1 VRGNVTMAGEP
12 RMRFRLAVL
21 SFSLAFWFAENASA
35 DGAKPTSADTDTRVA
50 WLKSHTSALRSIDPA
65 DEDFSDLEPI
75 RDAIGDR
82 RIVQLSEQSHGDGA
96 TFHARTRLIKF
107 LHQKCGF
114 DVLAFES
121 GLYDCRKAWELL
133 REGKM
138 SHCDAVA
145 NGVFDI
151 WVSSQ
156 EVQPLIDY
164 VGQQANGKHP
174 LEICGFDCQ
183 FTAQASAKYLPAEI
197 DAFLSKLP
205 PDALSAENRATVVKG
220 CQRLVK
226 PGAGLDKAEEAAFT
240 ACRKALE
247 AARPSPNLPADEV
260 SFWRQFMESA
270 TAFGEAQPALKTRPA
285 KIERSYGNIRDSQ
298 MAKNFLWLAQQ
309 AYPKRK
315 IIVWA
320 AAFHLM
326 RNQKSV
332 AMVVDP
338 DGAATERTKVL
349 PYLKVKTM
357 GNDVWPVLGAETYS
371 IFFTAAQGEFGMY
384 RLAKPRKIPRPAP
397 GSLEGYFVKAGCDN
411 AFLDFRRAGPDGAWL
426 KERLIARPLGYADY
440 EADWTQVCDGLLFT
454 RTMSRSTPL
463 RVNVAPSAHPLSEA
477 AQKELKQLQGTWRGV
492 SVKQDGQELPLD
504 GGLANLEVVIKGND
518 RTVKAGETVFSRA
531 VFRMDPTATPKTVDV
546 TITDGTFAGKTLL
559 GVYELDGDS
568 YRICLAKAGD
578 PRPQTIASTPGS
590 GHTAT
595 VLARAPRKSQPG
607 SAPPS
612 NRVSRARN

>member
-1 VRGNVTMAGEP
+1 
-12 RMRFRLAVL
+12 MRFRLAVL

-35 DGAKPTSADTDTRVA
+35 DGAKTASPDADARVA

-75 RDAIGDR
+75 RNAIRDR

-114 DVLAFES
+114 DLLAFES

-138 SHCDAVA
+138 SHRDAISH
-145 NGVFDI
+145 GVFDI

-156 EVQPLIDY
+156 EVQPLIEY

-183 FTAQASAKYLPAEI
+183 FTASASAKYLPGQIET
-197 DAFLSKLP
+197 FLSKLP
-205 PDALSAENRATVVKG
+205 PDAFSAEGRATVVKG
-220 CQRLVK
+220 CRCLAK
-226 PGAGLDKAEEAAFT
+226 PAIGLDDAEKEAFA
-240 ACRKALE
+240 ACRKALD
-247 AARPSPNLPADEV
+247 AAAVSPTLPAAEL
-260 SFWRQFMESA
+260 SFWRQFIESA
-270 TAFGEAQPALKTRPA
+270 TALADAQPALNSKTKPA

-298 MAKNFLWLAQQ
+298 MARNFLWLARQ

-326 RNQKSV
+326 RNQESV
-332 AMVVDP
+332 AMVVDQG
-338 DGAATERTKVL
+338 DSAAKRTTVR
-349 PYLKVKTM
+349 PYLKLATM
-357 GNDVWPVLGAETYS
+357 GNDVWKVLGKETYS
-371 IFFTAAQGEFGMY
+371 IFFTAAQGQFGMY

-397 GSLEGYFVKAGCDN
+397 GSLESYFVKAGCEN
-411 AFLDFRRAGPDGAWL
+411 AFLDLRRAGPDGAWL
-426 KERLIARPLGYADY
+426 KERLVARPLGYADY
-440 EADWTQVCDGLLFT
+440 EAEWTQVCDGLLFT
-454 RTMSRSTPL
+454 RTMYRSTPL
-463 RVNVAPSAHPLSEA
+463 RVNVASRAQPLSDA
-477 AQKELKQLQGTWRGV
+477 SRKELEQLQGTWRGI
-492 SVKQDGQELPLD
+492 SIKQDGQELPLE
-504 GGLANLEVVIKGND
+504 GGLANLEVVIKGNE
-518 RTVKAGETVFSRA
+518 RTVKAGDTVFSRA

-546 TITDGTFAGKTLL
+546 TITEGTLAGKSLL
-559 GVYELDGDS
+559 GVYELDGDT

-578 PRPQTIASTPGS
+578 PRPETIASKPGS
-590 GHTAT
+590 GHTLT
-595 VLARAPRKSQPG
+595 VLARAPRKNQPG

-612 NRVSRARN
+612 KRVSDATN